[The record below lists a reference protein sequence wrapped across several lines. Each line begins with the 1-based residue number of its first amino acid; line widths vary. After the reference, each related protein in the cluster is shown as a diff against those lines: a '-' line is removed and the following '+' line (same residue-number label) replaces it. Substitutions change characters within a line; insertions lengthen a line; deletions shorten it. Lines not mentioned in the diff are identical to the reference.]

1 MDGRDKEGDVEEME
15 MLGEVQG
22 LLWFEGAGLSSESSI
37 IVGSTVTTSTGNKN
51 SQNQQQGG
59 LSVAPDKRAV
69 ADVQQQMCNTMIV
82 GLLHL
87 LLSYRGLSVF
97 SEATI

>member
-37 IVGSTVTTSTGNKN
+37 IVGSTVPTSTGNKK
-51 SQNQQQGG
+51 S
-59 LSVAPDKRAV
+59 
-69 ADVQQQMCNTMIV
+69 
-82 GLLHL
+82 
-87 LLSYRGLSVF
+87 
-97 SEATI
+97 